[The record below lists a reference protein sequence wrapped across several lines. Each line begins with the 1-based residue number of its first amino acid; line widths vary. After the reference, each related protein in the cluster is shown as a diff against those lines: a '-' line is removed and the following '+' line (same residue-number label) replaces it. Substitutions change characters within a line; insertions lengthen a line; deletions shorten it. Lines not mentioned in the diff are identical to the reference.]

1 MDHLCPFLLPY
12 GAHFFPWGFHWNQK
26 NRWGLIHSYCEVRHV
41 IFFWNVFVCVY
52 THTHTHFCGL
62 WTAHNCHD
70 HDQRNLLCLQSEE
83 RTVWRKKEQ
92 LDSNSS
98 FGEASLQEPRPT
110 GGASR
115 LFAFLDPTFSWP
127 TAVSLSH
134 QLQARLPWFQIWN
147 GTGAGKQ
154 ENSCRWGR
162 LMGAIEGLG
171 RAEDIAAGRGGV
183 ARCSLS
189 SGGKGGEQRR
199 GALHCALTWPHQS
212 GQARPV
218 LLPLLGSTHSA
229 PYRVS
234 ALSSHL
240 PSPSSPRSR
249 VWEMSMCRSLGC
261 MRGVFV
267 ACTL

>member
-1 MDHLCPFLLPY
+1 
-12 GAHFFPWGFHWNQK
+12 
-26 NRWGLIHSYCEVRHV
+26 
-41 IFFWNVFVCVY
+41 
-52 THTHTHFCGL
+52 
-62 WTAHNCHD
+62 
-70 HDQRNLLCLQSEE
+70 
-83 RTVWRKKEQ
+83 
-92 LDSNSS
+92 
-98 FGEASLQEPRPT
+98 
-110 GGASR
+110 
-115 LFAFLDPTFSWP
+115 
-127 TAVSLSH
+127 
-134 QLQARLPWFQIWN
+134 
-147 GTGAGKQ
+147 
-154 ENSCRWGR
+154 
-162 LMGAIEGLG
+162 MGAVEGLG

-218 LLPLLGSTHSA
+218 QLPLLGSTHSA

-240 PSPSSPRSR
+240 PSPSSPRSQ

-267 ACTL
+267 ACTLQVFLLPEVVAQLGSDCILRKTIHMLKGRLTTRLLQVFFCCCVSWLR